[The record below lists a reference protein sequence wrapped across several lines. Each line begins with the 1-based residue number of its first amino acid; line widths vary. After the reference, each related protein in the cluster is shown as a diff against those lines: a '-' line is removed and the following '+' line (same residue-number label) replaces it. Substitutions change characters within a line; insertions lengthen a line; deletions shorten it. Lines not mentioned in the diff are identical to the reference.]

1 MQAIERAGVPADR
14 RVVSIPGGIRL
25 IDLKT
30 LLDSIARPWY
40 VYHSMKK
47 RPSIRQIAE
56 ACGVSQ
62 MTASRALRGEGPV
75 AESTRHRVLE
85 AAKRLQYRPNRLVR
99 AVLGGRTGT
108 VGLMIPLGSWFL
120 AEVVRGVHD
129 TLAKSGYLPVIHF
142 HGDGP
147 GADRDESELD
157 YIHRLIEQ
165 RVDGIIF
172 TPSDE
177 SVPDVYLREV
187 WDRGLP
193 LVSIDRKLPRT
204 QADFSGTDDEA
215 GGGLVARHLLALG
228 HRRLGHIS
236 GEPWI
241 STYLDRRRGFE
252 AEIVG
257 NPGIEY
263 AFAAC
268 QKSDAR
274 AAALAMLSSDQRPT
288 AIFAGSD
295 KMAAGVYAAAEE
307 LGLQIGPDVAVVG
320 FADLLEYRHLR
331 PQLTT
336 VNQQPVTIGANAA
349 SLILDR
355 LSGRSCPSG
364 PRVLRTEPRLV
375 VREST
380 ASSAR

>member
-1 MQAIERAGVPADR
+1 
-14 RVVSIPGGIRL
+14 
-25 IDLKT
+25 
-30 LLDSIARPWY
+30 
-40 VYHSMKK
+40 MKK
-47 RPSIRQIAE
+47 SPSIRQIAE

-62 MTASRALRGEGPV
+62 MTASRALRGDGPV
-75 AESTRHRVLE
+75 AEATRHRVLE
-85 AAKRLQYRPNRLVR
+85 AAERLKYRPNRLVR

-120 AEVVRGVHD
+120 AEVIRGVHD

-147 GADRDESELD
+147 GAERDESELE

-172 TPSDE
+172 APSDA

-193 LVSIDRKLPRT
+193 LVGIDRKLPRT

-252 AEIVG
+252 AELAG
-257 NPGIEY
+257 NPGIDY
-263 AFAAC
+263 AFATC

-274 AAALAMLSSDQRPT
+274 ATALTMLSSDRRPT
-288 AIFAGSD
+288 AIFAASD
-295 KMAAGVYAAAEE
+295 KMAAGVYEAAQT
-307 LGLQIGPDVAVVG
+307 LGLEVGADLAVVG

-336 VNQQPVTIGANAA
+336 VNQQPVMIGANAA
-349 SLILDR
+349 GLVLERLADR
-355 LSGRSCPSG
+355 PAPDG
-364 PRVLRTEPRLV
+364 PRAVRTEPKLV

-380 ASSAR
+380 PVLARE

>member
-1 MQAIERAGVPADR
+1 MVC
-14 RVVSIPGGIRL
+14 IPL
-25 IDLKT
+25 
-30 LLDSIARPWY
+30 
-40 VYHSMKK
+40 MEK

-62 MTASRALRGEGPV
+62 MTASRALRGDGPV
-75 AESTRHRVLE
+75 AEATRHRVLE
-85 AAKRLQYRPNRLVR
+85 AAERLKYRPNRLVR

-120 AEVVRGVHD
+120 AEVIRGVHD
-129 TLAKSGYLPVIHF
+129 TLAKSGYLSVIHF
-142 HGDGP
+142 HGEGP
-147 GADRDESELD
+147 GAERDESELE
-157 YIHRLIEQ
+157 YLHRLIEQ

-252 AEIVG
+252 AELAG
-257 NPGIEY
+257 NPGIDY
-263 AFAAC
+263 AFSTC

-274 AAALAMLSSDQRPT
+274 AAALTMLSSDRRPT
-288 AIFAGSD
+288 AIFAASD
-295 KMAAGVYAAAEE
+295 KMAAGVYAAADE
-307 LGLQIGPDVAVVG
+307 LGLLIGIDVAVVG
-320 FADLLEYRHLR
+320 FADLLEYRHLS
-331 PQLTT
+331 PELTT
-336 VNQQPVTIGANAA
+336 VNQQPVLIGANAA
-349 SLILDR
+349 TLILDR
-355 LSGRSCPSG
+355 LQDQPCPPG
-364 PRVLRTEPRLV
+364 HRAIRTEPKLI

-380 ASSAR
+380 PVPARE